1 MELKKQIE
9 LLVKSKHLHKNWYME
24 QYPDTAMLSMHPA
37 EHYLRFGAMLGR
49 NPGKHFDTQY
59 YLQRYPDVAQSGLN
73 PLIHYLLHGEAQGR
87 DRRAPDNRK
96 LNNAANK
103 KISLIKRKYYTLGF
117 TEQPLLELQDI
128 IEQHDKGYLRGL
140 AALELA
146 LKHLRLKTEADLG
159 RALYYLQLAHE
170 SDDTKELIQ
179 RVYTA
184 ELLCH
189 YFLGDIATGKKVY
202 FKAKNAQLLNI
213 DILLATANLET
224 DIKDKLKRIN
234 QALDLAKVSRIFVD
248 GASNLTSYDQ
258 LHAKAGKKRDGVQQ
272 LSKITV
278 LLAAYNAEHTI
289 PTTLRSLQE
298 QSWQNFELI
307 VIDDCSTDSTCA
319 VVEDFA
325 AKDNRIRLLRMQ
337 QNGGAYIAR
346 NAGLDIASGEFVT
359 IHDADDWSHPEKLAT
374 QVQFLIDNPYV
385 IGCTSEQ
392 ARAKPDLE
400 FSRLS
405 GQGNLLIRNT
415 SSFMFRR
422 ELVQEHL
429 GYWDTVRFGADSEF
443 IKRIQLVF
451 GKQAVVHLAT
461 GPLSFQRDTEDSA
474 VGDKFFGTVAG
485 WFGARQEY
493 FEAQLV
499 AHKHQQLKY
508 SNRPQQR
515 PFAAPNPM
523 IMPKAAAQAMKHF
536 DVIIVSD
543 FRLHGGSTLSNLEE
557 IKAHKKAGL
566 KTGLVQMYRYD
577 FNANYDRVMLDAVRE
592 MVDGDLVQSVVYGE
606 NVSCDLLIVRY
617 PPVLQYKQRFIPA
630 ITAKNIKVIINQP
643 PMSDYT
649 ENGVVRYNLAQCA
662 EHIRQYWGQDAVW
675 YPIGPLVRDALF
687 EHHTDEL
694 PNITLAE
701 EYWSNIIDIAGWYRG
716 KRTRKPSDTLR
727 IGRHSRDHFVKWP
740 GTKENVLAVYPEAND
755 LEVHILGGADS
766 PSELVGYTPQ
776 NWVVYPFGSMTP
788 KDFLAE
794 IDIFVYFAHPN
805 WVEAFGRVMIEA
817 MAVGVP
823 VILPHIYQPLFKEAA
838 LYASEQQVVPLAKA
852 LHADPVRYQAQVQ
865 LALDYAKNNFSYE
878 MHIARLVA
886 YGVRR
891 PVVADTNIPAQAG
904 KTSLNKLAGV
914 KRQFYKASSFNETNE
929 VLFQFEDNGFQFD
942 LFWRPKPGA
951 RRVFVFLSGDAMRSK
966 NDPPVFQRW
975 SWAEHVPGHCIYI
988 SDPSL
993 YLDPALGLA
1002 WYAGTKEYDPL
1013 PKIAAVLTEIVAQ
1026 LGLSLAD
1033 IVAYGSSGGGFAAL
1047 RLALFLDEITVVTI
1061 NPQTDITRFETK
1073 GVEKYLRLCW
1083 HKISREQA
1091 RAEHPERMSVVHAA
1105 RAGKY
1110 QGRKIIYLQN
1120 TVDTHHVEDHFK
1132 PFCQAIN
1139 VAPQTIRSETINI
1152 VLFEHEGGHGKAE
1165 TPEAF
1170 AEAIRL
1176 ISEN

>member
-1 MELKKQIE
+1 MEFGKQIE
-9 LLVKSKHLHKNWYME
+9 LLVKSKHFHKNWYLQ
-24 QYPDTAMLSMHPA
+24 QYPDVLMLGMHPA
-37 EHYLRFGAMLGR
+37 EHYLRFGAMLQR
-49 NPGKHFDTQY
+49 NPGKHFDTSFY
-59 YLQRYPDVAQSGLN
+59 TQRYPEVVRSGLN
-73 PLIHYLLHGEAQGR
+73 PLVHYILHGEAQGFE
-87 DRRAPDNRK
+87 RRAPDRRK
-96 LNNAANK
+96 LIHAANK

-117 TEQPLLELQDI
+117 TEQPLLDLQNI
-128 IEQHDKGYLRGL
+128 IEQHDRGYLRGL

-146 LKHLRLKTEADLG
+146 LKHLRLRTDADLK
-159 RALYYLQLAHE
+159 RALHYVNVGHA
-170 SDDTKELIQ
+170 SDDTKELLQ
-179 RVYTA
+179 RLYTT

-189 YFLGDIATGKKVY
+189 YFLGDIAAGKKTY
-202 FKAKNAQLLNI
+202 FKAKNAQLLNV
-213 DILLATANLET
+213 DILLAAANLET
-224 DIKDKLKRIN
+224 DISDKLKRIN
-234 QALDLAKVSRIFVD
+234 QALDLANVSRVFLD
-248 GASNLTSYDQ
+248 GSSKLTRYDQ
-258 LHAKAGKKRDGVQQ
+258 LHAQSGNKLDKSEQA
-272 LSKITV
+272 SKISV

-307 VIDDCSTDSTCA
+307 VIDDCSTDNTCK

-325 AKDNRIRLLRMQ
+325 SRDSRIRLLQMQ

-346 NAGLDIASGEFVT
+346 NAGLDVATGEFVT

-374 QVQFLIDNPYV
+374 QVQFLIANTHV

-392 ARAKPDLE
+392 ARAKANLE

-422 ELVQEHL
+422 QLVKEQL

-443 IKRIQLVF
+443 IKRIQLIF
-451 GKQAVVHLAT
+451 GKHAVEHLAT

-493 FEAQLV
+493 YEAQQV
-499 AHKHQQLKY
+499 AHQQHRFKY
-508 SNRPQQR
+508 TNSPQQR

-523 IMPKAAAQAMKHF
+523 IMPKAAAQAIKHF

-543 FRLHGGSTLSNLEE
+543 FRMHGGSTLSNLEE

-566 KTGLVQMYRYD
+566 KTGIVQMYRYD

-592 MVDGDLVQSVVYGE
+592 MIDGDLVQSLVYGE
-606 NVSCDLLIVRY
+606 NVTCDLLIVRY
-617 PPVLQYKQRFIPA
+617 PPILQYKQQFLPSID
-630 ITAKNIKVIINQP
+630 AKQIKVIINQP

-649 ENGVVRYNLAQCA
+649 VDGVMRYQLKQCA
-662 EHIRQYWGQDAVW
+662 EHIRYYWGKDAIW
-675 YPIGPLVRDALF
+675 YPIGPLVRNVLF
-687 EHHTDEL
+687 EQHSEEL
-694 PNITLAE
+694 EYVQLADSD
-701 EYWSNIIDIAGWYRG
+701 WSNIIDISGWYRG
-716 KRTRKPSDTLR
+716 KRKRTPTDTLR

-740 GTKENVLAVYPEAND
+740 GTKDNVLAVYPD
-755 LEVHILGGADS
+755 IDDVEVHILGGADS
-766 PSELVGYTPQ
+766 PSELVGYTPK
-776 NWVVYPFGSMTP
+776 NWVVHPFGSMSP
-788 KDFLAE
+788 KDFLTD
-794 IDIFVYFAHPN
+794 IDIFVYYAHPD

-823 VILPHIYQPLFKEAA
+823 VIIPHIYQPLFKDAA
-838 LYASEQQVVPLAKA
+838 LYATEQEVLPLAKA

-865 LALDYAKNNFSYE
+865 LALDYAKNHFSYE
-878 MHIARLVA
+878 LHIARLQA
-886 YGVRR
+886 AGVRK
-891 PVVADTNIPAQAG
+891 PVVVDANIPAQAG
-904 KTSLNKLAGV
+904 KTSLSTLADV
-914 KRQFYKASSFNETNE
+914 KRQVYKPSAFNETDE

-942 LFWRPKPGA
+942 LFWRPKLGA
-951 RRVFVFLSGDAMRSK
+951 RKVFVFLSGDALRSK

-993 YLDPALGLA
+993 YLDPSLGLA
-1002 WYAGTKEYDPL
+1002 WYAGTRDYDPL
-1013 PKIAAVLTEIVAQ
+1013 VKIAAAIKDVVMH

-1033 IVAYGSSGGGFAAL
+1033 VVAYGSSGGGFAAL
-1047 RLALFLDEITVVTI
+1047 RLALFLDDISVITI
-1061 NPQTDITRFETK
+1061 NPQTDITLFETK

-1083 HKISREQA
+1083 QKINRQQA
-1091 RAEHPERMSVVHAA
+1091 REHHFERMSVVYHAKEG
-1105 RAGKY
+1105 RY
-1110 QGRKIIYLQN
+1110 RRRKIVYLQN
-1120 TVDTHHVEDHFK
+1120 TMDTHHVEKHFK
-1132 PFCQAIN
+1132 PFCKALN
-1139 VAPQTIRSETINI
+1139 VEPQPLRSETINI

-1170 AEAIRL
+1170 AEAMRL
-1176 ISEN
+1176 VSEH